1 MTIFFRGIFLI
12 IFASMYTIDAQQVT
26 KRDTISGNVLI
37 TTMDSKVSDGL
48 ADLEDKC
55 AVTKST
61 SSNSGT
67 KIDSEE
73 VEKPKK
79 VLVPS
84 RALTQAEICRQ
95 NPQLSGFK
103 IQLAVVKSMEEA
115 NEVRTYFRSK
125 YPDIKVMIDA
135 ALRPNYKILAGSY
148 FTKQG
153 AQKEISRI
161 KGHFKNAVPV
171 TYKIY
176 CNESK

>member
-37 TTMDSKVSDGL
+37 MSMDPKISDGL

-55 AVTKST
+55 AVVKTTSTNT
-61 SSNSGT
+61 SSRS
-67 KIDSEE
+67 DSDE
-73 VEKPKK
+73 VDRPKK

-95 NPQLSGFK
+95 NPQLSGYK

-115 NEVRTYFRSK
+115 NEVKTYFRSK
-125 YPDIKVMIDA
+125 FPSLKVEVNA
-135 ALRPNYKILAGSY
+135 ALRPNYRVLAGSY
-148 FTKQG
+148 LK
-153 AQKEISRI
+153 KETAAVDLKKIRTY
-161 KGHFKNAVPV
+161 FKNASSVQYRV
-171 TYKIY
+171 Y